1 MARNRLTKRLRG
13 TSPKRGKSEGAEAG
27 PRRVPRW
34 AQPLEPPEVPD
45 GWSTGPPDFVG
56 VGAQRAGTT
65 WWYRGLEAHDR
76 VVRPAGRRKELHFF
90 NRFWRGDVP
99 DDLAERYASLFPRP
113 EGSITGE
120 WTPRYM
126 HDFWSLRLLEQ
137 AAPEAKILVMLR
149 DPVERWRS
157 GTSRAVRISGEAGEP
172 IRLVQLSDAVWRGFY
187 FEQLRRLFD
196 FFPRERVLIQQFEK
210 ARDEPLAEMAR
221 TCEFLGIE
229 PFTELP
235 RVMERRRE
243 PRRKRPLPDEMRE
256 ELVMLLSDD
265 VRRTA
270 ELVPEIE
277 LERWPNFAELS

>member
-1 MARNRLTKRLRG
+1 LARNRLTERFRG
-13 TSPKRGKSEGAEAG
+13 TSPKRGKSESAGAS
-27 PRRVPRW
+27 PKRVPRW
-34 AQPLEPPEVPD
+34 AQPLQPPEVPD
-45 GWSTGPPDFVG
+45 GWHTGPPDFVG

-90 NRFWRGDVP
+90 NRFWRGEVP

-126 HDFWSLRLLEQ
+126 HDFWSLRLLKR
-137 AAPEAKILVMLR
+137 AAPEARILVMLR

-157 GTSRAVRISGEAGEP
+157 GTARAVR
-172 IRLVQLSDAVWRGFY
+172 LSDAVWRGFY
-187 FEQLRRLFD
+187 YEQLRRLFD
-196 FFPRERVLIQQFEK
+196 LFPREQVLVQQFER
-210 ARDEPLAEMAR
+210 AIDEPLAEMRR

-235 RVMERRRE
+235 RAMERKRE
-243 PRRKRPLPDEMRE
+243 PKRKRPLPEEMRE
-256 ELVMLLSDD
+256 ELVALLSDD

-270 ELVPEIE
+270 DLVADID
-277 LERWPNFAELS
+277 LARWPNFAHLS

>member
-1 MARNRLTKRLRG
+1 MRFFGSSERRTTSDERRL
-13 TSPKRGKSEGAEAG
+13 
-27 PRRVPRW
+27 PRW
-34 AQPLEPPEVPD
+34 AQPLDPPEIPA
-45 GWSTGPPDFVG
+45 GWTTGPPDFVG

-76 VVRPAGRRKELHFF
+76 VVRPKGRRKELHYF
-90 NRFWRGDVP
+90 NRFWDGEEP
-99 DDLAERYASLFPRP
+99 ADLAERYARLFPKP

-126 HDFWSLRLLEQ
+126 HDFWSLRLLAR
-137 AAPEAKILVMLR
+137 AAPEARILVLLR

-157 GTSRAVRISGEAGEP
+157 GTARAVRLAEEAGDP

-196 FFPRERVLIQQFEK
+196 LFPRERVLVQQFERC
-210 ARDEPLAEMAR
+210 RDEPLAEMAR

-229 PFTELP
+229 PFAELP
-235 RVMERRRE
+235 ANMTRERD
-243 PRRKRPLPDEMRE
+243 PKPKPPLSDAMRE
-256 ELVMLLSDD
+256 ELVALLADD

-270 ELVPEIE
+270 ELCPEIDVA
-277 LERWPNFAELS
+277 RWKNFA